1 VKLDLEIIDNL
12 PFVQLKVSYKGKI
25 ATLNYV
31 IVDTGSGSCILKNE
45 AIQEL
50 GIKPKPEDSL
60 GLVKGV
66 GGSEYVFIKRL
77 DYLSVGN
84 LRLDNFTVDIGEMDY
99 GFRIQ
104 GIIGMDFLLE
114 TGAVI
119 DLSSCR
125 CYNS

>member
-1 VKLDLEIIDNL
+1 
-12 PFVQLKVSYKGKI
+12 VQLKVSYKGKI

-50 GIKPKPEDSL
+50 GIKPEPEDSL